1 MRIFYYT
8 FGCKVN
14 QYETESIKEK
24 LEAQGEETVTDHRQ
38 ADVCIVNS
46 CTVTSEADK
55 KCRQLLHKIRKD
67 APGCVLVCAGCMT
80 QAHKDIASRLPEC
93 DIIVGAH
100 NKMTIPA
107 LITHYINTGERI
119 VSITDND
126 SEKFIEPMSN
136 TSASSM
142 TRSYI
147 KIQDGCDMRCSYCII
162 PNARGHIRSKS
173 IPDIISEASA
183 LLSAGHRELIL
194 TGINLCCYGRE
205 NGGKTRLTD
214 AVEAVCGL
222 EGDFRVRLSS
232 LEPELISDN
241 DIKRLSRLG
250 KLCPQFHLSLQS
262 GCDRILKAMNRHYTT
277 AEYAEL
283 CRRLRLAFPGCAIT
297 TDIMVGF
304 PGETEQDHLESC
316 EFVMSI
322 GFAEAHIFPYSRR
335 PDTPADSLPCQL
347 NGDIKAQRAA
357 EMAEICSRSQSEYL
371 SENLGTVKKVLFE
384 RESSPE
390 YHQGHTDNYIL
401 VKVPRTNIPTLR
413 GRMMPAKLC
422 QLSDNCIIG
431 ELCDDTLINKI

>member
-1 MRIFYYT
+1 MRLAYVTNLPAPYRVAFLNELGRYCELTVFYERQSASDRDANWRAE
-8 FGCKVN
+8 KP
-14 QYETESIKEK
+14 ESYHEVYCSDRPI
-24 LEAQGEETVTDHRQ
+24 G
-38 ADVCIVNS
+38 ADQSLGFDLMRRVRK
-46 CTVTSEADK
+46 AKFD
-55 KCRQLLHKIRKD
+55 RLLISGYSSP
-67 APGCVLVCAGCMT
+67 AVM
-80 QAHKDIASRLPEC
+80 
-93 DIIVGAH
+93 
-100 NKMTIPA
+100 A
-107 LITHYINTGERI
+107 LILDCQRRRIPYYMQYDGGFPAAGGLRQTLKKRLLQPAAGHFTSSDVHAEYLRSLGIRPERI
-119 VSITDND
+119 W
-126 SEKFIEPMSN
+126 KYPF
-136 TSASSM
+136 TSLTEEDILATPISDIN
-142 TRSYI
+142 R
-147 KIQDGCDMRCSYCII
+147 
-162 PNARGHIRSKS
+162 AAIR
-173 IPDIISEASA
+173 
-183 LLSAGHRELIL
+183 RELGVTEARIVL
-194 TGINLCCYGRE
+194 AVGRFIPCKGFDVLLQAAHLMQE
-205 NGGKTRLTD
+205 PDLGFYLVGG
-214 AVEAVCGL
+214 EATL
-222 EGDFRVRLSS
+222 
-232 LEPELISDN
+232 
-241 DIKRLSRLG
+241 
-250 KLCPQFHLSLQS
+250 
-262 GCDRILKAMNRHYTT
+262 
-277 AEYAEL
+277 EYAEL
-283 CRRLRLAFPGCAIT
+283 CRRLRQAFPGCAIT